1 MLLLG
6 PAPEDWEEW
15 MLVVNTMARRGGVMD
30 LVDVNAAELPEP
42 TRPILPTYS
51 AVKATAAS
59 MKDVDTN
66 EQKDLT
72 ILRENRDKTDALKAI
87 EQHIMA
93 SDRQL
98 LLYLDGAET
107 VHQNLLALKKR
118 MAPTDRARKMNIA
131 RRCRGSAALSTK
143 AMMCCSIAFNAS
155 VLSPTLSK
163 NLPVILSEKGE
174 VLLLVCIDILH

>member
-1 MLLLG
+1 MKHRFSATYFVALG
-6 PAPEDWEEW
+6 KAGIMSSRAESKLIDSSPPSTTARVSVVLRAPEDWEEW

-72 ILRENRDKTDALKAI
+72 FLRENYREVLR
-87 EQHIMA
+87 E
-93 SDRQL
+93 
-98 LLYLDGAET
+98 
-107 VHQNLLALKKR
+107 
-118 MAPTDRARKMNIA
+118 
-131 RRCRGSAALSTK
+131 CRGQ
-143 AMMCCSIAFNAS
+143 
-155 VLSPTLSK
+155 
-163 NLPVILSEKGE
+163 
-174 VLLLVCIDILH
+174 D